1 MEALEALG
9 INLPGLLWHTV
20 NFLVLVYL
28 LTRFLYRPVVRLL
41 DERADR
47 IKESMDRAAAV
58 QAELANAGEEARRQ
72 LETVRRESQAI
83 IEQAGQVGERVKEQA
98 RQEAQ
103 AEADKIVAR
112 ARAQMEQERQATV
125 SELRREM
132 ADLVVEAAG
141 KVIGQSMDDGV
152 RRRLVDEFTRGNGPR
167 LN

>member
-1 MEALEALG
+1 MEALG
-9 INLPGLLWHTV
+9 INLPSLLWHAV
-20 NFLVLVYL
+20 NFLALVYL
-28 LTRFLYRPVVRLL
+28 LTRFLYRPVIRIL
-41 DERADR
+41 DERTAR

-58 QAELANAGEEARRQ
+58 QAELANASEEARRQ
-72 LETVRRESQAI
+72 LEVARRESQAI
-83 IEQAGQVGERVKEQA
+83 IEQAGHVGESLKEQA

-125 SELRREM
+125 SQLRREM

-152 RRRLVDEFTRGNGPR
+152 QRRLVDEFTRGSAER

>member
-1 MEALEALG
+1 MEALNALG

-28 LTRFLYRPVVRLL
+28 LNRFLYRPVVRML
-41 DERADR
+41 DERAAR

-58 QAELANAGEEARRQ
+58 QAELAGASEEARRQ
-72 LETVRRESQAI
+72 LEAARRESQAI
-83 IEQAGQVGERVKEQA
+83 IEQAGHVGERVKEQS

-112 ARAQMEQERQATV
+112 ARAQMERERQATV
-125 SELRREM
+125 SELRQQM
-132 ADLVVEAAG
+132 ADLVVDAAG

-152 RRRLVDEFTRGNGPR
+152 RRRLVDEFTNGGGDR